1 MGPTGNQQFPQQVP
15 LCDQSNHGTS
25 VRQRVGVHSQ
35 RAQWTG
41 PLGWLGSMLDSRV
54 LGKGVGFSAGRAAYL
69 AGKE

>member
-1 MGPTGNQQFPQQVP
+1 M
-15 LCDQSNHGTS
+15 
-25 VRQRVGVHSQ
+25 GVHSQ